1 MRNVTARLSAGLA
14 TLFLVLV
21 AGPAYA
27 TTGPNYP
34 PTTAPTTAV
43 EGVSSGVSGNVSGT
57 NMPHTGFDPSY
68 LGWGI
73 AVLLLGVVLVL
84 ISRRRAH

>member
-1 MRNVTARLSAGLA
+1 MRKVTARLSAGWA

-34 PTTAPTTAV
+34 PTPAPTTSV
-43 EGVSSGVSGNVSGT
+43 EGVSSGVAGSVTGS
-57 NMPHTGFDPSY
+57 NMPHSGFDPSY

-84 ISRRRAH
+84 IGRRRAH